1 MAKRRAGAS
10 HAEPVAMQEVLETA
24 KEATQAILAGDAKL
38 QKDRQQ
44 EFRRCC
50 FVVCN
55 GHARMCN
62 RRSTASSRASR
73 T

>member
-38 QKDRQQ
+38 
-44 EFRRCC
+44 
-50 FVVCN
+50 
-55 GHARMCN
+55 N
-62 RRSTASSRASR
+62 RNFAGAAL
-73 T
+73 